1 MLSDANLSSE
11 RKYVGSCPEKTSIHD
26 HADES
31 KYISSITGSRRLPI
45 DIQHSVSSS
54 TILQII

>member
-11 RKYVGSCPEKTSIHD
+11 RKYVGYCPEKTSIHD

-31 KYISSITGSRRLPI
+31 KYISSITRSRRLAI
-45 DIQHSVSSS
+45 DIRQSVSTS
-54 TILQII
+54 TIL